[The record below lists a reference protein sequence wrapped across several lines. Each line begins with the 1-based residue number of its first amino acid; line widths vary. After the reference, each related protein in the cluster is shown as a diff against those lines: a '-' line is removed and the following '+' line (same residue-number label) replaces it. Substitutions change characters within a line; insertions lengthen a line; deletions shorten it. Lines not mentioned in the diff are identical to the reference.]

1 MPLKRALNGKP
12 FGIDFRIIL
21 ANGEERI
28 VHAQGE
34 VVFDEKNIPVRIKGT
49 IQDITER
56 KKAEEKLRESE
67 EKYRNIV
74 ETANEGIS

>member
-1 MPLKRALNGKP
+1 MNNAVIEALNGKSYS
-12 FGIDFRIIL
+12 IDYRIIL

-34 VVFDEKNIPVRIKGT
+34 VIFDEKNIPIRMRGT

-56 KKAEEKLRESE
+56 KKAEEKIRACE
-67 EKYRNIV
+67 YC
-74 ETANEGIS
+74 GIIK